1 MSEQATDPASDPS
14 VEVWGRAENG
24 SIARIRTCR
33 SLVVEVQDRWTPLG
47 LERTEPVDRCDLDL
61 TVASSDDL
69 DRLESDLALFTME
82 HLSRLVAVHAAL
94 LVVDGTGVVLPGPSF
109 AGKSTLALAAAEA
122 GVHVVSDEYTL
133 VDPESGLVTGVTRPV
148 RRRREGGVERVPCAR
163 PTAPVPVSL
172 VAVLSFGGTDPSSP
186 SLPSPPPP
194 SSVAGLSAISA
205 GEIVMA
211 LLANTV
217 CASVR
222 PEDSLRAAVAV
233 ARTAT
238 GVGGT
243 RGEAAGLVAALLAG
257 SLHVVTSHRARQPS
271 LVGRSEH
278 FLHCRWCRRR
288 PIGQQGPGSMAGAGA
303 RALESIVPS
312 RPAQGACGPIRRS
325 SGSGGPV
332 TRATPRLRDHWCL
345 LWTHREV
352 SMMKK
357 VDSGAAR
364 WVALRNPR

>member
-24 SIARIRTCR
+24 AIARIRTRR
-33 SLVVEVQDRWTPLG
+33 SLVHEVQDRWTPFG
-47 LERTEPVDRCDLDL
+47 LEHTEPVDRCDLDL

-133 VDPESGLVTGVTRPV
+133 VDPESGLVSGVTRPV

-163 PTAPVPVSL
+163 PTAPVAVSL
-172 VAVLSFGGTDPSSP
+172 VAVLSFEGAGPSP
-186 SLPSPPPP
+186 SP
-194 SSVAGLSAISA
+194 VAGLSAISA

-222 PEDSLRAAVAV
+222 PEDSLRAAVSV

-238 GVGGT
+238 GIGGT

-257 SLHVVTSHRARQPS
+257 SLHLVT
-271 LVGRSEH
+271 
-278 FLHCRWCRRR
+278 
-288 PIGQQGPGSMAGAGA
+288 
-303 RALESIVPS
+303 
-312 RPAQGACGPIRRS
+312 
-325 SGSGGPV
+325 
-332 TRATPRLRDHWCL
+332 
-345 LWTHREV
+345 
-352 SMMKK
+352 
-357 VDSGAAR
+357 
-364 WVALRNPR
+364 